1 MLRTNADAYKEYPWR
16 LMTTN
21 GGSWRLMATHGD
33 SWRLMT
39 TAYFCR
45 AVFYA
50 GRRRVGRSRIY
61 HLDGRKT
68 PRLAVGAGMSRRAKT
83 GYG

>member
-1 MLRTNADAYKEYPWR
+1 MATHDYKWR
-16 LMTTN
+16 LMATH
-21 GGSWRLMATHGD
+21 GDSWRLMATHGD

-50 GRRRVGRSRIY
+50 GRRGGGRSRIY

-68 PRLAVGAGMSRRAKT
+68 PRLAVGAGMSRRAKA